1 MKHTQVELP
10 SNRKFGFFFSSV
22 FFILFAYFTYTQ
34 SQTAAQVMLLV
45 ATLFLIITLL
55 KASLLLPL
63 NKLWMQFGLIL
74 GRIISPVVLGIIF
87 FGLITPYSV
96 IIRMLGRDELHL
108 RKVKNK
114 SHWIHRS
121 QDSPQ
126 TDFKRQF

>member
-1 MKHTQVELP
+1 MRHTQVELP

-22 FFILFAYFTYTQ
+22 FFILSAYFIYTQ
-34 SQTAAQVMLLV
+34 SQTVAQVMLLL
-45 ATLFLIITLL
+45 ASLFLIITLF
-55 KASLLLPL
+55 KAKLLLPL
-63 NKLWMQFGLIL
+63 NKLWMRFGLIL
-74 GRIISPVVLGIIF
+74 GRIVSPVVLGIIF

>member
-1 MKHTQVELP
+1 MRHTQVELP

-22 FFILFAYFTYTQ
+22 FFILSAYFIYTQ
-34 SQTAAQVMLLV
+34 SQTVAQVMLLL
-45 ATLFLIITLL
+45 ASLFLIITLF
-55 KASLLLPL
+55 KAKLLLPL
-63 NKLWMQFGLIL
+63 NKLWMRFGLIL
-74 GRIISPVVLGIIF
+74 GRIVSPVVLGIIF

-108 RKVKNK
+108 KKVKNK